1 MAAALIPRGSSV
13 VPKYYQ
19 AERALRARIG
29 RLAIGSLLP
38 SEPELCEEYGISR
51 TTLRQAMNILVAEGL
66 LKRFQGRGTFVSA
79 SRVDYA
85 LAPYTPNHPL
95 RDRDETYRVLSI
107 ERRPAGEEIAESL
120 GITPNAQILYVRRV
134 AYHADMPMRLTE
146 LFATESVAAAII
158 DSDFSH
164 TLLTETLI
172 ERGVPVAGYRISI
185 EVGTLDEQIASELG
199 LRQGLPTLEVSRHVL
214 DASGVVLALIKLV
227 TRGDIGRY
235 ILTLAQTSSA
245 QRD

>member
-29 RLAIGSLLP
+29 RLALGSLLP

-66 LKRFQGRGTFVSA
+66 LKRYQGRGTFVSA
-79 SRVDYA
+79 SRVEYA

-107 ERRPAGEEIAESL
+107 EHRPAGEEIAESL
-120 GITPNAQILYVRRV
+120 GITPDAQILYVRRV

-146 LFATESVAAAII
+146 LFATEPAAAAIN

-164 TLLTETLI
+164 SLLTETLI

-185 EVGTLDEQIASELG
+185 EVGTLDEQIAGELG
-199 LRQGLPTLEVSRHVL
+199 LRQGLPTLEVSRQVL
-214 DASGVVLALIKLV
+214 DASGAVLALIKLV
-227 TRGDIGRY
+227 TRGDVGRY
-235 ILTLAQTSSA
+235 VLTLAQTPSA
-245 QRD
+245 RRD